1 MIHQAAEPDRE
12 AGGEYQVDAADHAGD
27 KYRARFQERPEHQ
40 CEQDREIDHVLHQII
55 SENQMEGIYPEHRV
69 PILRTEPRRKRL
81 IFNRHTTAIF
91 PTTKIA
97 NPSVRKKT
105 QQK

>member
-40 CEQDREIDHVLHQII
+40 REPDREIDHVLHQII
-55 SENQMEGIYPEHRV
+55 SENQMEGIYPEHGMA
-69 PILRTEPRRKRL
+69 ILRAEPRRKRL
-81 IFNRHTTAIF
+81 VITRQTPAIF
-91 PTTKIA
+91 PTRNGFCFKTK
-97 NPSVRKKT
+97 SKSGE
-105 QQK
+105 